1 MRYNEPKNLQ
11 LVDLVYDL
19 CTSIAYSN
27 KYRAKEKCNLIYDT
41 LFFTLYGTI
50 VLTLTNSNQ
59 ISSAA
64 IEANF

>member
-41 LFFTLYGTI
+41 LFLLFM
-50 VLTLTNSNQ
+50 
-59 ISSAA
+59 AP
-64 IEANF
+64 